1 MDIAGV
7 RQLIAQLLKDIE
19 SNTHPALGLLIQQA
33 YFNRHWYTAGEINRR
48 LQAIGR
54 YIASADF
61 IQHYDRLNPV
71 PPCRVAFYAE
81 ENIPLEE
88 FFSLLTLLSLGHEV
102 QYKGAHPSDKVLKW
116 IIEYLQQQG
125 VLLGKVTFVEEQ
137 FSPFDRLII
146 ATRYPWPNSNR
157 RLLHQKH
164 VVLELIRYQS
174 VAVISPTTTES
185 QLRDLAMDI
194 FSYYGMGCGN
204 VRKIY
209 VPRDFDFERFFESI
223 DDWYSMM
230 FNHHTYMNNYQYY
243 QSIYLMNRIPHRDN
257 GFILLK
263 EDTQQRA
270 PTGVLFY
277 EFYDDE
283 KALRKQLQQTKEL
296 NRVCVAEPHLLGEI
310 SYGESVNQLFL
321 PQDEIIE
328 FAR

>member
-7 RQLIAQLLKDIE
+7 QQHIAQVLKDIE
-19 SNTHPALGLLIQQA
+19 SNTHPVLGQLIQQA
-33 YFNRHWYTAGEINRR
+33 YFNRHWYTAGEIFRR

-61 IQHYDRLNPV
+61 MQHYGGLKPV
-71 PPCRVAFYAE
+71 SPCRVAFYAE

-88 FFSLLTLLSLGHEV
+88 FFSLITLLAMGHEV
-102 QYKGAHPSDKVLKW
+102 QYKGTSPSDKILKW
-116 IIEYLQQQG
+116 IIGYLQQQG
-125 VLLGKVTFVEEQ
+125 VWQGKITFVEEQ

-146 ATRYPWPNSNR
+146 ASRYPWSNGNR

-174 VAVISPTTTES
+174 VAVISSLSSDS
-185 QLRDLAMDI
+185 QLQNLAMDI
-194 FSYYGMGCGN
+194 FSYFGMGCGN

-209 VPRDFDFERFFESI
+209 VPRDFEFDRFFRLI
-223 DDWYSMM
+223 DNWYDLM

-243 QSIYLMNRIPHRDN
+243 QSIYLMNRITHRDN

-263 EDTQQRA
+263 EDTQHRA
-270 PTGVLFY
+270 PTGVLYY
-277 EFYDDE
+277 EYYDDE
-283 KALRKQLQQTKEL
+283 QATRRQLHQTREMY
-296 NRVCVAEPHLLGEI
+296 RVYVADPQMSKEI
-310 SYGESVNQLFL
+310 SYGKSVNQLFL
-321 PQDEIIE
+321 PQEEIIA